1 MAVSSKKDK
10 LIEEAQKLV
19 LRGQFDKAVKIY
31 EQVMALD
38 PSAINLKQKFAELLI
53 KAGRLDDARKEF
65 ETIGRHFS
73 KNGFYLKA
81 IAVYKQLQ
89 KLFPAD
95 YLISL
100 TLAELNEKHGLTANA
115 LSEYKL
121 VFDYYEKSG
130 NSAEA
135 LKILDKMQAVDPG
148 NVPIKIKL
156 AEACYQNNKKDES
169 YALFSKTA
177 SILQERGENVTL
189 SKLNTRIQQL
199 FPEKTGFV
207 LEVFSE
213 QIANGNAASI
223 MNGLQGHLRSHPNDK
238 RAWDLIVEAYRQLDQ
253 PQKIRAAYQHY
264 FKFFPTDPVPM
275 AGIIS
280 CHAAEGNLPAAM
292 EQLDRY
298 ESSLISAGFLDE
310 LDKIYQAL
318 NDIDPINI
326 KITEGMIRIARAA
339 GKDAN
344 VEALT
349 SKLQSLLNLTGKNR
363 KAASTPEP
371 VPSFFEPPDNIVSEV
386 SASPIPSIPEQGQ
399 TSETDSPV
407 IDVFSDAFAGPEIS
421 GLEESADGDIE
432 IEIELDI
439 DDDTNLTQTAQ
450 ETAGDVTT
458 DNWLDSVGGLFD
470 SITTSPRGVRFGNE
484 MDNSDAQSH
493 FDLGLAFKEMGLYDE
508 AINEFRQASLDA
520 SRRFECLIL
529 QGACLRDRGEY
540 DTAENVLNALLK
552 PGLSLEDSSA
562 VKYELVLTYECAGK
576 TDQATHL
583 LNDIDSSN
591 PGFRDVSSRLNA
603 ANLES
608 SLDFS
613 DDDLDGFGLK

>member
-19 LRGQFDKAVKIY
+19 LRGQLDKAVKIY
-31 EQVMALD
+31 EQVMALE
-38 PSAINLKQKFAELLI
+38 PSAINLRQKLAELLI
-53 KAGRLDDARKEF
+53 KAGRIDDARKEF

-121 VFDYYEKSG
+121 VFDYYEKFG
-130 NSAEA
+130 NSSEA

-156 AEACYQNNKKDES
+156 AEAYYQNNKKDES

-177 SILQERGENVTL
+177 SILQERGENATL

-280 CHAAEGNLPAAM
+280 CHAAEGNLP
-292 EQLDRY
+292 
-298 ESSLISAGFLDE
+298 
-310 LDKIYQAL
+310 
-318 NDIDPINI
+318 
-326 KITEGMIRIARAA
+326 
-339 GKDAN
+339 
-344 VEALT
+344 
-349 SKLQSLLNLTGKNR
+349 
-363 KAASTPEP
+363 
-371 VPSFFEPPDNIVSEV
+371 
-386 SASPIPSIPEQGQ
+386 
-399 TSETDSPV
+399 
-407 IDVFSDAFAGPEIS
+407 
-421 GLEESADGDIE
+421 
-432 IEIELDI
+432 
-439 DDDTNLTQTAQ
+439 
-450 ETAGDVTT
+450 
-458 DNWLDSVGGLFD
+458 
-470 SITTSPRGVRFGNE
+470 
-484 MDNSDAQSH
+484 
-493 FDLGLAFKEMGLYDE
+493 
-508 AINEFRQASLDA
+508 
-520 SRRFECLIL
+520 
-529 QGACLRDRGEY
+529 
-540 DTAENVLNALLK
+540 
-552 PGLSLEDSSA
+552 
-562 VKYELVLTYECAGK
+562 
-576 TDQATHL
+576 
-583 LNDIDSSN
+583 
-591 PGFRDVSSRLNA
+591 
-603 ANLES
+603 
-608 SLDFS
+608 
-613 DDDLDGFGLK
+613 

>member
-19 LRGQFDKAVKIY
+19 LRGQFDKAVKLY
-31 EQVMALD
+31 EQILALD

-65 ETIGRHFS
+65 EAIGKYFS

-89 KLFPAD
+89 KLFPSD

-130 NSAEA
+130 NSADA

-156 AEACYQNNKKDES
+156 AEAFFQNNKKDES

-177 SILQERGENVTL
+177 SILQERGENATL
-189 SKLNTRIQQL
+189 SRLNTRIQQL
-199 FPEKTGFV
+199 FPEKTEFV

-213 QIANGNAASI
+213 QIASGNAASI
-223 MNGLQGHLRSHPNDK
+223 MNGLQGHLRNHPNDK
-238 RAWDLIVEAYRQLDQ
+238 RAWDLVVEAYRQLDQ

-292 EQLDRY
+292 EQLERY
-298 ESSLISAGFLDE
+298 ESSLISAGVLDE
-310 LDKIYQAL
+310 LDKIYQTL
-318 NDIDPINI
+318 NNIDPINI
-326 KITEGMIRIARAA
+326 KIIEGMIRIARAA
-339 GKDAN
+339 GKVGN
-344 VEALT
+344 VETLT
-349 SKLQSLLNLTGKNR
+349 SKLQSLINLTGNNKTVT
-363 KAASTPEP
+363 SPPEP
-371 VPSFFEPPDNIVSEV
+371 VPSFFETTGNIVSQV

-399 TSETDSPV
+399 TAEADDPA
-407 IDVFSDAFAGPEIS
+407 IDVFSDAFAGPEIP
-421 GLEESADGDIE
+421 GLEESSAGDIE

-439 DDDTNLTQTAQ
+439 DDDSNPTQTAP
-450 ETAGDVTT
+450 ETADDVIAGD
-458 DNWLDSVGGLFD
+458 WLDSVGGLFD

-540 DTAENVLNALLK
+540 DTAESMLNALLK

-576 TDQATHL
+576 TDQATQM

-613 DDDLDGFGLK
+613 DDDLKDFGLK